1 MIKHFILFI
10 FFGAQLMSTE
20 KETIVLGAGCFWCV
34 EAVYERIDGVIDVE
48 SAYANGL
55 TENPTYKNVC
65 SGQTGFAEVA
75 KVTFDPQQV
84 KLSEI
89 LDVFWLAH
97 DPTTLNRQ
105 GADVGTQYRSGIYYN
120 SDEQKKIANA
130 SISNAQK
137 AFDKKI
143 VTEIEPLKKYTV
155 AENYHQNFYN
165 NNKNAP
171 YCSFVITPKL
181 KKLNLIK

>member
-1 MIKHFILFI
+1 M
-10 FFGAQLMSTE
+10 
-20 KETIVLGAGCFWCV
+20 
-34 EAVYERIDGVIDVE
+34 
-48 SAYANGL
+48 
-55 TENPTYKNVC
+55 
-65 SGQTGFAEVA
+65 
-75 KVTFDPQQV
+75 
-84 KLSEI
+84 SEI